1 MEFWWAV
8 AATAGVV
15 LLGTLNGILIAV
27 ALSVAVLFYWANRP
41 PVYILGRR
49 RDTGVFEPL
58 STANPE
64 IETYPGLLMLRTEGR
79 IHFANAHRVG
89 EQMWRLVHDASPA
102 CWLWT

>member
-1 MEFWWAV
+1 MPHAALAAVVIATTAGLFRPAEFAAIRRVRAMEFWWAV

-64 IETYPGLLMLRTEGR
+64 IETSLG
-79 IHFANAHRVG
+79 
-89 EQMWRLVHDASPA
+89 
-102 CWLWT
+102 C